1 MTTAK
6 QPDVLR
12 HGTWRSIAGI
22 ALTCTLALLV
32 SASLGATPAQSSH
45 FRRCADVVF
54 NSSPGGARA
63 INVRTRGASCATARR
78 LVRQRDAKFCTNP
91 TFCRVGT
98 WTCRRPKDY
107 DFAKGLFNDC
117 RRPNAR
123 VVYTY
128 VGGS

>member
-1 MTTAK
+1 MTTPAK

-54 NSSPGGARA
+54 NSNPGGLRA
-63 INVRTRGASCATARR
+63 INVRTRGVSCATARR
-78 LVRQRDAKFCTNP
+78 LVRRDIRTNCNSA

-98 WTCRRPKDY
+98 WTCRRPRKLVM
-107 DFAKGLFNDC
+107 GSLTDC

-123 VVYTY
+123 VVYNL

>member
-1 MTTAK
+1 MTTPAK

-32 SASLGATPAQSSH
+32 SASLGATPAQSSQ
-45 FRRCADVVF
+45 FRRCADVVY
-54 NSSPGGARA
+54 NSSPGGLRA
-63 INVRTRGASCATARR
+63 INVRTRGVSCARARR
-78 LVRQRDAKFCTNP
+78 LVRQRNAKSCTNA

-98 WTCRRPKDY
+98 WTCRRPRK
-107 DFAKGLFNDC
+107 FVMGSLTDC
-117 RRPNAR
+117 RRPSAR
-123 VVYTY
+123 VVYNL